1 MKKTLL
7 SIAMMSTFAF
17 ATNAQTYTPAASALP
32 GGTINVAYTGQV
44 IDFDIPLST
53 AVNGSILTDA
63 LVDAVGPA
71 AGAAAGILSGLEVD
85 FTVTSTTLAVEGL
98 PAGLTAVCDAPGCTY
113 NGGTTGTITISGTP
127 TEAGDFTINITS
139 STGGVADLAALIS
152 ALPLPIPGIPA
163 TLALPQ
169 PAPGIFDESGYTMAV
184 SDPNGI
190 AEANDVF
197 SLNFYPN
204 PTLGDAILDV
214 KSIENGVASV
224 EVYSITGS
232 RVLTVSESIRV
243 GVNRINV
250 DMNSLPTGVYLIKAD
265 INGAQALIRTQKI

>member
-17 ATNAQTYTPAASALP
+17 AASAQTYTPAAGSPLAN
-32 GGTINVAYTGQV
+32 GVVGTAGYSQTINA
-44 IDFDIPLST
+44 DIPTT
-53 AVNGSILTDA
+53 ANISGQQILD
-63 LVDAVGPA
+63 LLPA
-71 AGAAAGILSGLEVD
+71 AVQAIAEAAITPGTTYPLA
-85 FTVTSTTLAVEGL
+85 VTSTDLTVAGL
-98 PAGLTAVCDAPGCTY
+98 PSGLSDDCDGCTV
-113 NGGTTGTITISGTP
+113 NGGSNVDIVISGTP
-127 TEAGDFTINITS
+127 GEAGTFTVDINSATSGSVDIPTVGAITL
-139 STGGVADLAALIS
+139 GGSFTVPILGDIDIPALPAALD
-152 ALPLPIPGIPA
+152 A
-163 TLALPQ
+163 
-169 PAPGIFDESGYTMAV
+169 DGYTLVV

-214 KSIENGVASV
+214 KSLENGVASV